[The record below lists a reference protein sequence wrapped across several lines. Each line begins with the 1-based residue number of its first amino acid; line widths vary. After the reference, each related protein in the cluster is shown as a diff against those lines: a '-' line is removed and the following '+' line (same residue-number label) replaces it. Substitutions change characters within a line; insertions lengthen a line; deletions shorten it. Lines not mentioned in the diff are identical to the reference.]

1 MNISGVGYGIS
12 AMIGAIIVI
21 IRAVKF
27 DMPNTELE
35 NMVGISYTADMYTI
49 LKAALIPNFE
59 IVIKIGMIAN

>member
-1 MNISGVGYGIS
+1 
-12 AMIGAIIVI
+12 MIGAIIVI